1 MPFDPTRFDPK
12 LVEQAEAPLTDSG
25 DLQLPDD
32 LLELAAQLGDDAAH
46 LAKLYPW
53 GHLPCGHHAPRD
65 ESILTDGSSTRPT
78 AFPLAEREGH
88 VYPARDRVTFATA
101 QGSPQASIDENPSNG
116 FLSATSEL
124 GARDNAAPPA
134 AFHTHIRRT
143 SRRLL
148 RAVAL
153 VASIAAIA
161 VGATLWYP
169 REDNHSQ
176 PRNIAA
182 SPERST
188 TEVTHVANNNEA
200 THRDPASLNQQ
211 SAISNQQSPPPA
223 APPPASRETFLHEY
237 SGPELEGI
245 YDLIGDSEDDKIS
258 I

>member
-1 MPFDPTRFDPK
+1 MPFDPKPFDPK
-12 LVEQAEAPLTDSG
+12 VIGPEAPPLDAAG
-25 DLQLPDD
+25 DLQLPDC
-32 LLELAAQLGDDAAH
+32 LLELAAQLGDDAQH
-46 LAKLYPW
+46 LAKLYPC
-53 GHLPCGHHAPRD
+53 GHLNSGHHAPRD
-65 ESILTDGSSTRPT
+65 ESITAVGPSTRPT

-88 VYPARDRVTFATA
+88 
-101 QGSPQASIDENPSNG
+101 
-116 FLSATSEL
+116 
-124 GARDNAAPPA
+124 NAASPA

-153 VASIAAIA
+153 VASLAAFA
-161 VGATLWYP
+161 AGATLWYP
-169 REDNHSQ
+169 RSENDPQ
-176 PRNIAA
+176 PRNLAS

-188 TEVTHVANNNEA
+188 TEVLHITNTADATANE
-200 THRDPASLNQQ
+200 PASPNQQ
-211 SAISNQQSPPPA
+211 SAISNPQSPPPA